1 MNLHSLEPESSA
13 SANSAIP
20 AFISRQALPFDGLII
35 IASRN
40 AFVNP
45 FFEVFLKKFQDF
57 VCCSETR

>member
-1 MNLHSLEPESSA
+1 MDLNHTRLPIPPYLHLFSVKRFS
-13 SANSAIP
+13 
-20 AFISRQALPFDGLII
+20 FDGLII